1 MKKMDK
7 KLNIVQ
13 NIKLIIVKVL
23 LYQLKM
29 EKINLYVMNVQI
41 VNN

>member
-29 EKINLYVMNVQI
+29 EKINLYVMNVQM